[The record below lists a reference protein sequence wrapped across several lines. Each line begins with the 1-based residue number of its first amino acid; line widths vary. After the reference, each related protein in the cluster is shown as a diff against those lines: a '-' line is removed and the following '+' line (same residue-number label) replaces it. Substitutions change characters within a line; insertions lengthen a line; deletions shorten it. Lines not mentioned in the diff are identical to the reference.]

1 MSNGRI
7 FVDDQLETSMSVGP
21 IEASMSMETLKCLVD
36 FDKIRLVPF
45 DDLHA
50 RQLQIEVMQVEEAV
64 RNYRLAF
71 DEMKKIGKVSSMSR
85 VKKLLM
91 QWYEPLVEALE
102 LEMGAIFA
110 GEYASDR
117 AVSCSFIVVLFTI
130 AS

>member
-1 MSNGRI
+1 
-7 FVDDQLETSMSVGP
+7 
-21 IEASMSMETLKCLVD
+21 ME
-36 FDKIRLVPF
+36 
-45 DDLHA
+45 
-50 RQLQIEVMQVEEAV
+50 EMQVEEAAK
-64 RNYRLAF
+64 NYRLAF
-71 DEMKKIGKVSSMSR
+71 DEMKKIGKVTSMSR

-117 AVSCSFIVVLFTI
+117 AVSCSFIAVLFTI

>member
-1 MSNGRI
+1 
-7 FVDDQLETSMSVGP
+7 MSVGP
-21 IEASMSMETLKCLVD
+21 IEDLTRLVDFDKIRLAPVGDLHARTRLVD
-36 FDKIRLVPF
+36 FDKIRLVPV

-50 RQLQIEVMQVEEAV
+50 RQLEMEEMQVEEAAK
-64 RNYRLAF
+64 NYRLAF
-71 DEMKKIGKVSSMSR
+71 DEMKKIGKVTSMSR

-117 AVSCSFIVVLFTI
+117 AVSCSFIAVLFTI